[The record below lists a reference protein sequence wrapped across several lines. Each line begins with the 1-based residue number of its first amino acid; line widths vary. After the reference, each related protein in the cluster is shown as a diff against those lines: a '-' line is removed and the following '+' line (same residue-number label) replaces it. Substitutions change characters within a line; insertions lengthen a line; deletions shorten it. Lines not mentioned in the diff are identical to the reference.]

1 MSFLAA
7 FHDKDR
13 INHHGKRRSHML
25 RQTIFHGQLAKLT
38 SIAQNK
44 SMSLNNNARLLLTK
58 VGNDLSAM
66 SSNGRSKHDVCIR

>member
-1 MSFLAA
+1 
-7 FHDKDR
+7 
-13 INHHGKRRSHML
+13 ML
-25 RQTIFHGQLAKLT
+25 RQTIFQGQLAKLT